1 MSRLDVI
8 LNGYL
13 LDAYS
18 IPATRIFVQPIKLD
32 PPLLVLQPE
41 GGCWLRLARVCY
53 TDGIQVLDLQ
63 GRGALR
69 CPFSKGL
76 CLAVVEG
83 IVQIDVGIRCRNP
96 ITEALCED
104 LLLLHLVLH
113 HCHDLVGEMAFL
125 LVCGLLLHLFLHVRY
140 AIANHILGLHFYF
153 LRHFDGHFQGV
164 ALSPPLMSFARDRY
178 EYLLFLVSGRGLH
191 RLVFLPDKLGH
202 LIVLVWV
209 SAVIIHLRF
218 KLVWI

>member
-53 TDGIQVLDLQ
+53 TDGVQVLDLQ

-83 IVQIDVGIRCRNP
+83 IVQIDVGIRC
-96 ITEALCED
+96 
-104 LLLLHLVLH
+104 
-113 HCHDLVGEMAFL
+113 
-125 LVCGLLLHLFLHVRY
+125 
-140 AIANHILGLHFYF
+140 
-153 LRHFDGHFQGV
+153 
-164 ALSPPLMSFARDRY
+164 
-178 EYLLFLVSGRGLH
+178 
-191 RLVFLPDKLGH
+191 
-202 LIVLVWV
+202 
-209 SAVIIHLRF
+209 
-218 KLVWI
+218 